1 MPIRVIVNPA
11 AGQGACGKAWPEI
24 EAGLRSA
31 LGDIDVTIT
40 ARAGDETVLARQGIA
55 DGAEHFIA
63 VGGDGTM
70 NGVLNGIMG
79 DGAPDSDRVRLSVIP
94 AGTANEMARAIGF
107 HGDPAGAIQS
117 IASGRVQRFDL
128 LQAECVGLDGVAH
141 RHFGTL
147 AISWGGAA
155 EIVHR
160 TNNSRFLK
168 KLGGRFSYYANTL
181 IVTLTYP
188 MQNCDLTVDG
198 RQIKDQVYY
207 SGLVCNM
214 EFLGGG
220 MRLAPGA
227 DHTDGVANFLFFK
240 DIPRREII
248 FQKPSWL
255 FDGHHVDHEKVDYF
269 PGQVFEVQG
278 DTDALVDADGE
289 TIGRLPL
296 KIWTLKQ
303 VLNVIG

>member
-1 MPIRVIVNPA
+1 
-11 AGQGACGKAWPEI
+11 
-24 EAGLRSA
+24 
-31 LGDIDVTIT
+31 
-40 ARAGDETVLARQGIA
+40 
-55 DGAEHFIA
+55 
-63 VGGDGTM
+63 
-70 NGVLNGIMG
+70 
-79 DGAPDSDRVRLSVIP
+79 
-94 AGTANEMARAIGF
+94 
-107 HGDPAGAIQS
+107 
-117 IASGRVQRFDL
+117 
-128 LQAECVGLDGVAH
+128 
-141 RHFGTL
+141 
-147 AISWGGAA
+147 
-155 EIVHR
+155 
-160 TNNSRFLK
+160 
-168 KLGGRFSYYANTL
+168 
-181 IVTLTYP
+181 

-198 RQIKDQVYY
+198 RLIKDQVYY

-214 EFLGGG
+214 EILGGG

-269 PGQVFEVQG
+269 PGQVFEVES